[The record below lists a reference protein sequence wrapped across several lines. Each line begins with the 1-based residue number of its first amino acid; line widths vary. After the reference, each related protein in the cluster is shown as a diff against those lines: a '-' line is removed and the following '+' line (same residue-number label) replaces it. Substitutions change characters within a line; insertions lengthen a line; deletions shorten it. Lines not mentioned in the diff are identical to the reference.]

1 MLALG
6 KLLTILEILMQ
17 KVVLALILALATA
30 RFADAVESSDFSR
43 CVANSGAVMYS
54 AWWCPY
60 CFLELKEF
68 DRKLVRADMKDHE
81 KMRAFP
87 FAKDCGGEKAGSLIP
102 ECAPKEARGVPYWTF
117 NNVTLINEDG
127 KPYRGGMFPLADIAK
142 YSGCPLPKN

>member
-1 MLALG
+1 MRKMVFALMLT
-6 KLLTILEILMQ
+6 LL
-17 KVVLALILALATA
+17 AA
-30 RFADAVESSDFSR
+30 RFAGAQDSSDFSR

-60 CFLELKEF
+60 CFLALKEF
-68 DRKLVRADMKDHE
+68 DRTLTRRDMKDSE

-102 ECAPKEARGVPYWTF
+102 ECVPKEARGVPFWSFGNGALF
-117 NNVTLINEDG
+117 NENG
-127 KPYRGGMFPLADIAK
+127 KPYKGGMLPLTDIAK